1 MIKKL
6 IFLAYLALS
15 GACGLVQVLFIEDGM
30 DLEMTLLLAIWF
42 GMIMVGTASSFVKNL
57 KFYRSPEYT
66 DYEREKAIEK
76 EIKKIEKRRQEM
88 EKRQIAEERAQ
99 RERAMAEEMKQEKK
113 VRTHSK
119 AARNAALGVGAVAY
133 ITLGTVAK
141 LTSKY
146 K

>member
-6 IFLAYLALS
+6 IFLAYLAVC

-57 KFYRSPEYT
+57 KFYRSPEYA

-88 EKRQIAEERAQ
+88 EKRQ
-99 RERAMAEEMKQEKK
+99 MAEEMKQEKK